1 MEQVNEFITKL
12 EARIQ
17 TLETKMTRV
26 EKAHRKMKK
35 EMTPESE
42 RKPRQP
48 SGFAKPTYISPEMC
62 NFLGIEVGTEFART
76 EVTKRVLQYVKDQEL
91 QNKETKRI
99 IDIDDKLRLLLAP
112 PEGEAVTY
120 FNIQR
125 LLKVHY
131 VKPVNLDTVIDV
143 VNDTDQPSSSVT
155 VVDLPPPPPPPTTTP
170 TTENSAD
177 TLKLKPTKRSKK
189 PA

>member
-1 MEQVNEFITKL
+1 MDQVSNELINKL
-12 EARIQ
+12 ESRIIS
-17 TLETKMTRV
+17 LETKMTRI

-62 NFLGIEVGTEFART
+62 NFLGVETGTEFART
-76 EVTKRVLQYVKDQEL
+76 EVTKRVLQYVKDNEL

-99 IDIDDKLRLLLAP
+99 IDVDDKLRILLSP
-112 PEGEAVTY
+112 PEGESVTY

-125 LLKVHY
+125 MLKVHY
-131 VKPVNLDTVIDV
+131 IKPVTADETVATVVEPTVVEPTVHENIDVKVKPV
-143 VNDTDQPSSSVT
+143 
-155 VVDLPPPPPPPTTTP
+155 
-170 TTENSAD
+170 
-177 TLKLKPTKRSKK
+177 KRTKK
-189 PA
+189 